1 MSDSTTQKA
10 QRWEDFH
17 RTNSVDLYFLEK
29 AYTQPDSVN
38 KNIYSYLV
46 DYLPTKIILM
56 WIGKR
61 VEEQGITLLSLVI
74 EKITNYCGSPFED
87 KFEDRLK
94 EFFEQNGLFVINK
107 DIDGKEFQDFL
118 DRFNA
123 IFDR

>member
-1 MSDSTTQKA
+1 
-10 QRWEDFH
+10 
-17 RTNSVDLYFLEK
+17 
-29 AYTQPDSVN
+29 
-38 KNIYSYLV
+38 
-46 DYLPTKIILM
+46 M

-94 EFFEQNGLFVINK
+94 EFFEQNGLFVDNK
-107 DIDGKEFQDFL
+107 DIDGKEFQGFL